1 MRNSNTMGHQGLQAS
16 LFILLWVLFVFLLE
30 TCSFSWDLKWTHLCA
45 VPVLPY
51 SFQVLQTYVTV
62 KIYELWPFSF
72 LLLVMQL
79 SEDTEKK
86 QRFTMYQCLAF
97 CYKASFVQCSF
108 CYKID
113 CSTPQQERKLNLK
126 IKNIFGLFFA
136 GAILL
141 YHEYYKK
148 KLSDSEYFFFVDFW
162 NHYE

>member
-1 MRNSNTMGHQGLQAS
+1 MMNSNTMGHQGPQAS
-16 LFILLWVLFVFLLE
+16 LFCFDFVCFSLE

-45 VPVLPY
+45 VLVLPY
-51 SFQVLQTYVTV
+51 SFQVLQTYVMV

-79 SEDTEKK
+79 SEDKKKKK

-97 CYKASFVQCSF
+97 CYKALFVQCSF

-113 CSTPQQERKLNLK
+113 CSTPQQEKKKLNLK

-148 KLSDSEYFFFVDFW
+148 KKIVRF
-162 NHYE
+162 